1 MLEIPE
7 SLNSGADQIVLLA
20 FNADYYSLIQIN
32 CRFFFVK
39 EYIGTGLENIK
50 YRFILILL
58 TDLFMFLVHRL
69 ILTLNTLNQNTVK
82 FISSLRVI
90 QKIGREKQVLFKG
103 LETPW

>member
-1 MLEIPE
+1 M
-7 SLNSGADQIVLLA
+7 GQIRLSCLLLMQIIIHK
-20 FNADYYSLIQIN
+20 FKLIAV
-32 CRFFFVK
+32 FFFVK

>member
-1 MLEIPE
+1 M
-7 SLNSGADQIVLLA
+7 GQIRLSCLLLMQIIIHK
-20 FNADYYSLIQIN
+20 FKLIAV
-32 CRFFFVK
+32 FFVK

-69 ILTLNTLNQNTVK
+69 ILTLNTVNQNTVK

-90 QKIGREKQVLFKG
+90 QKIGREKQVFFKG

>member
-1 MLEIPE
+1 M
-7 SLNSGADQIVLLA
+7 GQIRLSCLL
-20 FNADYYSLIQIN
+20 LMQIIIHKFKLPVIAV
-32 CRFFFVK
+32 FFFVK

-103 LETPW
+103 LESPW

>member
-1 MLEIPE
+1 M
-7 SLNSGADQIVLLA
+7 GQIRLSCLLLMQIIIHK
-20 FNADYYSLIQIN
+20 FKLIAV
-32 CRFFFVK
+32 FFVK

-69 ILTLNTLNQNTVK
+69 ILTLNTVNQNTVK
-82 FISSLRVI
+82 FISSLCVI

>member
-1 MLEIPE
+1 M
-7 SLNSGADQIVLLA
+7 GQIRLSCLLLMQIIIHK
-20 FNADYYSLIQIN
+20 FKLIAV
-32 CRFFFVK
+32 FFFVK

-69 ILTLNTLNQNTVK
+69 ILTLNTVNQNTVK

-90 QKIGREKQVLFKG
+90 QKIGREKQVFFKG

>member
-1 MLEIPE
+1 M
-7 SLNSGADQIVLLA
+7 GQIRLSCLL
-20 FNADYYSLIQIN
+20 LMQIIIHKFKLPVIAV
-32 CRFFFVK
+32 FFFVK

-82 FISSLRVI
+82 FISSLPVYTCYTEDR
-90 QKIGREKQVLFKG
+90 QG
-103 LETPW
+103 ETSSF